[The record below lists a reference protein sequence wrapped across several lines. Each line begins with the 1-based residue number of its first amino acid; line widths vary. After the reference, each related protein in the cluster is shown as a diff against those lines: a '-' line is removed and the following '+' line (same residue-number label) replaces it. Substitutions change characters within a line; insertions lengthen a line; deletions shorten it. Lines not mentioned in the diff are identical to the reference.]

1 MIGLIH
7 WTAGL
12 LHSLGLGAVV
22 AVLLVESLG
31 IPSPSEIVL
40 LLAGLLVAE
49 GRFSY
54 AGVVLAGAAG
64 STAGAVLAYWLAR
77 TRGRAW
83 LLRRLRFL
91 FRSPEAL
98 ARWEA
103 YFLRHGPLIVMVGR
117 VLSGVRMVISYPAGL
132 FGMPWPRFVLFT
144 GVGSLAWP
152 ALATGAGWF
161 LGPRVLAALRTLH
174 RAEEAVVIALAA
186 AVLAFWLGRRARRA
200 RRPAVG
206 RSGD

>member
-12 LHSLGLGAVV
+12 LQSLGLGAVV

-54 AGVVLAGAAG
+54 PAVVVAGAAG
-64 STAGAVLAYWLAR
+64 STAGALVAYALAR
-77 TRGRAW
+77 TRGRTW

-98 ARWEA
+98 AAWEA
-103 YFLRHGPLIVMVGR
+103 YFLRHGPVIVLAGR

-132 FGMPWPRFVLFT
+132 FGMPWPQFTLFT
-144 GVGSLAWP
+144 VIGSLAWP
-152 ALATGAGWF
+152 ALAAGAGWF

-174 RAEEAVVIALAA
+174 RAENIALVVLVAA
-186 AVLAFWLGRRARRA
+186 GVAVAAWRRGLRARRA
-200 RRPAVG
+200 AVRR
-206 RSGD
+206 SED

>member
-1 MIGLIH
+1 MIALIH

-12 LHSLGLGAVV
+12 LQSLGLGAVV
-22 AVLLVESLG
+22 AVLFVESLG

-54 AGVVLAGAAG
+54 PAVVVAGAAG
-64 STAGAVLAYWLAR
+64 STAGALVAYTLAR

-83 LLRRLRFL
+83 LLARLRFL
-91 FRSPEAL
+91 FRSPAVL
-98 ARWEA
+98 TSWEQ
-103 YFLRHGPLIVMVGR
+103 YFLRHGPVIVLAGR

-132 FGMPWPRFVLFT
+132 FGMPWPQFT
-144 GVGSLAWP
+144 LYTVVGATAWP

-161 LGPRVLAALRTLH
+161 FGPRVLRALGTLH
-174 RAEEAVVIALAA
+174 RAENIALGIL
-186 AVLAFWLGRRARRA
+186 VLAALAVAFWRRGLRGRRTAVRR
-200 RRPAVG
+200 
-206 RSGD
+206 SED